1 MNEDQSDLQRSQF
14 TPKLHQ
20 CVRYGDGGGCYT
32 DRKTIDTSRM
42 VISGQNIGYVGYF
55 KSGLEHESIG
65 ATQTRII
72 H

>member
-14 TPKLHQ
+14 TPKLYQ

-42 VISGQNIGYVGYF
+42 VISGQNIGYIGYL
-55 KSGLEHESIG
+55 KRGNG
-65 ATQTRII
+65 KD
-72 H
+72 